1 MLFKFLRVLFLTC
14 FINVVCNATDD
25 GYRGDNEFDDVSKKS
40 SAVTIAANAINNE
53 WLTLSVKNLSLVSSS
68 ANFSAALLS
77 VFLTNPEVREVLWY
91 YSTARN
97 FCSSTY
103 CVLGSLRNFLPDDH
117 CLNNKWFVEKG
128 IFPERGENSKEP
140 KIELM
145 SQDLIWL
152 AKNSLR
158 AYCYVNVGSE
168 LIKDMCAGGQPSS
181 SLIFS
186 YFVVVGIIDFIDCLN
201 IKK

>member
-1 MLFKFLRVLFLTC
+1 MLFKFLHVLFLTC
-14 FINVVCNATDD
+14 IINVVCNATANGYHGDD
-25 GYRGDNEFDDVSKKS
+25 EFDDVNKKS

-53 WLTLSVKNLSLVSSS
+53 WPTLSVKNLSLVSSS
-68 ANFSAALLS
+68 ANFSAAFLS
-77 VFLTNPEVREVLWY
+77 VFLTNPEMRKVLWY

-97 FCSSTY
+97 FCSSTH
-103 CVLGSLRNFLPDDH
+103 CILGSLRNFLSDDH

-128 IFPERGENSKEP
+128 IFPERVGNSKEP
-140 KIELM
+140 EIELM

-158 AYCYVNVGSE
+158 TCCYMNVGSE
-168 LIKDMCAGGQPSS
+168 LIKDTCAGGQPGF